1 MPIKHIKKWL
11 KSLEM
16 ILWYI
21 SSDLQS
27 FHNAQ
32 GRNRKINEFKILCS
46 PSRNS
51 VVHGGKTLTVETEQ
65 EGKSFNWSFPL
76 YFSWSHKIL
85 VFVKMSHSHIFYLCK
100 EPHETFCSRLSGTGQ
115 DRDGGL
121 ETWDRDKIASDA
133 ESEKTNMNS
142 FLCFRMFLT
151 TILIEISRRIK
162 YMRPRFSYDY

>member
-100 EPHETFCSRLSGTGQ
+100 EPHETFCSRLSETGQ
-115 DRDGGL
+115 DKDGWHGTL
-121 ETWDRDKIASDA
+121 GFWD
-133 ESEKTNMNS
+133 
-142 FLCFRMFLT
+142 
-151 TILIEISRRIK
+151 
-162 YMRPRFSYDY
+162 